1 MKGKP
6 IIYVEGDQSFFA
18 VDKVTIAIERFQDFE
33 PPEGYYLAFSGGKDS
48 QTIYHL
54 AQEAGVKFDA
64 HYNLTTVDPTEI
76 GPIH

>member
-1 MKGKP
+1 MK
-6 IIYVEGDQSFFA
+6 Q
-18 VDKVTIAIERFQDFE
+18 AIDRLQTFE

-64 HYNLTTVDPTEI
+64 HYNVTGIDPPELVYFIREI
-76 GPIH
+76 ILM